1 MQIKQ
6 EQFFLI
12 QDRPFTTTLWGS
24 SAQVNLIR
32 IIRSSPPTLEN
43 GPIGFAMHA
52 STTVSKLLL
61 SLQVQ
66 LFFHNTIGSRLLRSR
81 PLLLS
86 VRRSR
91 SNFGVSVKRGIGVGA
106 EVVLFYI
113 PKKECS
119 SFRVRVLTKLPNRK
133 TAFFKISQRTKRE

>member
-1 MQIKQ
+1 MLK
-6 EQFFLI
+6 
-12 QDRPFTTTLWGS
+12 
-24 SAQVNLIR
+24 
-32 IIRSSPPTLEN
+32 N

-52 STTVSKLLL
+52 SITVSKLLL

-66 LFFHNTIGSRLLRSR
+66 LFFHKTIGSRRLRSR

-106 EVVLFYI
+106 EVVLFFFFQ
-113 PKKECS
+113 KKNAL
-119 SFRVRVLTKLPNRK
+119 VLG
-133 TAFFKISQRTKRE
+133 